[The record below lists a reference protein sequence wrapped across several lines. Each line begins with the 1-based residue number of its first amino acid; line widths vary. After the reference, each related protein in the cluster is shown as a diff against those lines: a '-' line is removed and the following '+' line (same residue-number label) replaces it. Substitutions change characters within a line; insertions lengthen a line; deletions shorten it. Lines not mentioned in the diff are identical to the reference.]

1 MVTLCYGA
9 LEVVGLLLLLLL
21 LLLLFMYKRPL
32 LCGFN
37 VPVKRL
43 IHILQLLQVN
53 RLNINQ

>member
-9 LEVVGLLLLLLL
+9 LEVVGLLLLLL